1 MDAGVLHRHFLLR
14 GIHGVFLRLPCG
26 GGSLFF
32 NGEAIAFERLADTVL
47 RAAQTCSPFP
57 LIVIRVLGHVLPD
70 DFFCEKAG
78 RRTAAAFGLWL
89 FLPGGEGIGTDAVS
103 GRHFAI
109 GAIFEFC
116 KDFFTDMGWI
126 GHDFDGYC
134 FFAI

>member
-1 MDAGVLHRHFLLR
+1 MLHRHFLLR

-70 DFFCEKAG
+70 DFFCEKTG
-78 RRTAAAFGLWL
+78 RRTAATFGLWL
-89 FLPGGEGIGTDAVS
+89 FLPGSECVGTDAVS

-109 GAIFEFC
+109 GAIFKFC

>member
-32 NGEAIAFERLADTVL
+32 NGDAIALERLPDTVL

-78 RRTAAAFGLWL
+78 RRAAATFGLWL
-89 FLPGGEGIGTDAVS
+89 FLPGGEGCWG
-103 GRHFAI
+103 
-109 GAIFEFC
+109 
-116 KDFFTDMGWI
+116 
-126 GHDFDGYC
+126 
-134 FFAI
+134 